1 MHLFRFGV
9 LVAGAEALASPM
21 CKCTPKDPCWP
32 SPADF
37 ATLNATVSGKLIR
50 STPPGSVCYPNQ
62 PDYNPER
69 CAFVL
74 ENWFDS
80 DFHAND
86 PVSIGFPKFAG
97 NPCPPIYANG
107 TSVTR
112 GKATAGC
119 RLGGYPAYVLNA
131 TSHEDIQ
138 TVVRFAGERNL
149 RLNVKSTG
157 HSVEGRSASPDS
169 ISIWTHHLLS
179 NTFHAAFRPQSCP
192 PSSPEHMAISLGAGA
207 RVREVYEFAYEH
219 NAVVVGGSA
228 EDVGI
233 VGWFTGGGHGPL
245 TSRYGQGSD
254 NVLQVTIVT
263 PDGELV
269 TANECQNTD
278 LFWAIRG
285 GGGGTFG
292 VITHVTMKAYPSPSA
307 VAHRLEV
314 VDINEEDDGTAFWN
328 AVAGVYAL
336 LPELKRQGFAGNIF
350 MDRPPLVPRRK
361 LWWNMNFLSTESDSP
376 STEAATRAAERAL
389 APLMAY
395 LDSQS
400 AAVTYTSKL
409 TFFPH
414 WFQSWNESVRTEPSV
429 VAASGIAMA
438 SRLIPESV
446 LVNSTS
452 SSSPNLT
459 AMESPL
465 PGFAAQV
472 QQQPSL
478 ASTIQTISESVTGF
492 QAHLA
497 IYNPSPPLTASEV
510 NRTSLPSYW
519 RTTPLQFFT
528 VTTYPDDA
536 TAEEERAVFES
547 VRNGVGRVLE
557 ELAPDTG
564 AYFNEGDPYDPDWQR
579 SYFGGGEHYEALRTV
594 KEKVDPQGLLWCV
607 ACVGSEEW
615 AVQAGRLCRV

>member
-1 MHLFRFGV
+1 MHIFGFG
-9 LVAGAEALASPM
+9 LLLAGAGALASPN
-21 CKCTPKDPCWP
+21 CKCSPNDPCWP

-37 ATLNATVSGKLIR
+37 AALNATVGGNLIR
-50 STPPGSVCYPNQ
+50 STPPGSACYPDQ
-62 PDYNPER
+62 PDYNLDH
-69 CAFVL
+69 CTFVL
-74 ENWFDS
+74 DNWFDS

-97 NPCPPIYANG
+97 NPCPPIYPNG
-107 TSVTR
+107 TSVT
-112 GKATAGC
+112 GSEPTSGC
-119 RLGGYPAYVLNA
+119 RLGGYSAYVLNA
-131 TSHEDIQ
+131 TRVEDIQ
-138 TVVRFAGERNL
+138 AVIRFAAQKNI

-157 HSVEGRSASPDS
+157 HSVEGRSAAPDS

-179 NTFHAAFRPQSCP
+179 REFHEGFRPDSCP
-192 PSSPEHMAISLGAGA
+192 PSYPSHMAVSLGAGA
-207 RVREVYEFAYEH
+207 RVREVYEFAYQH

-228 EDVGI
+228 EDVGV

-245 TSRYGQGSD
+245 TSRYGQGPD

-263 PDGELV
+263 PDAQLV

-292 VITHVTMKAYPSPSA
+292 VITHVTMRAYSSPSA

-314 VDINEEDDGTAFWN
+314 VATEGEDDGGAAFWDT
-328 AVAGVYAL
+328 VAGVYAL
-336 LPELKRQGFAGNIF
+336 LLELKRQGFAGNIF
-350 MDRPPLVPRRK
+350 MDRPPLVSRRS
-361 LWWNMNFLSTESDSP
+361 LWWNMNLLSTEFGSLSAEDAIR
-376 STEAATRAAERAL
+376 EAERAL
-389 APLMAY
+389 APLTAY

-400 AAVTYTSKL
+400 AAVSYTSTLK
-409 TFFPH
+409 FFPH

-446 LVNSTS
+446 LVSNNS
-452 SSSPNLT
+452 SSSNLT
-459 AMESPL
+459 SIESPF
-465 PGFAAQV
+465 PGVPGLAH
-472 QQQPSL
+472 QQPSL
-478 ASTIQTISESVTGF
+478 ASTLQTISESVTGF

-497 IYNPSPPLTASEV
+497 IYNPSPLSSFPL

-519 RTTPLQFFT
+519 RSTPLQFFT

-547 VRNGVGRVLE
+547 VRNGVGRVLK

-579 SYFGGGEHYEALRTV
+579 SYFGGGQQYEALRRV
-594 KEKVDPQGLLWCV
+594 KGNFDPQGMLWCV
-607 ACVGSEEW
+607 ACVGSEGW
-615 AVQAGRLCRV
+615 SVQGGRLCKL